1 MSRRE
6 SLPFRRD
13 LVMLV
18 MGAAGFGLTVWRQG
32 AWPIL
37 LICAVTMAGPGV
49 LQLWLLG
56 RGTPDSPGSLPPA
69 SPEPLPPSPTPL
81 PAPPAGESP

>member
-1 MSRRE
+1 
-6 SLPFRRD
+6 
-13 LVMLV
+13 MLFV
-18 MGAAGFGLTVWRQG
+18 GAAGFGLTVWREG

-56 RGTPDSPGSLPPA
+56 RGTEANPGLPPPP
-69 SPEPLPPSPTPL
+69 SPLPLPPPPTPL
-81 PAPPAGESP
+81 PAPPGVE